1 MLTPRSLL
9 CTSDTAT
16 SLSESQGEIKST
28 TLFSQAESSER
39 PPIIIKSQDR
49 EKKKTKERFRFFSE
63 GRKKIEWNR
72 RDFFMTES

>member
-49 EKKKTKERFRFFSE
+49 EKKKRKKDSVFFQKE
-63 GRKKIEWNR
+63 GRRSSGAGEI
-72 RDFFMTES
+72 FL

>member
-9 CTSDTAT
+9 CTSDRAT

-39 PPIIIKSQDR
+39 PPTIIKSQDR
-49 EKKKTKERFRFFSE
+49 DKKKKNERKIPFFQKE
-63 GRKKIEWNR
+63 GRRSSGAGEI
-72 RDFFMTES
+72 FL